1 MVPFEGGLKKN
12 EKLKK
17 AQRIQQGVLV
27 GPETIEFNQDGFF
40 YTGLLNGQV
49 VKVDSKNTSNIEL
62 IAQMGTFDFGDCG
75 CYFF

>member
-1 MVPFEGGLKKN
+1 MVPFEGGLKQN

-17 AQRIQQGVLV
+17 AKRIQQGVLV
-27 GPETIEFNQDGFF
+27 GPETIEFDKQGFF

-62 IAQMGTFDFGDCG
+62 IAQMGTLDFKDCG
-75 CYFF
+75 FYF